1 MGKYLTELEFIEKA
15 NKKHNGKYDYSKV
28 KYINSRTKVC
38 IICPE
43 HGEFWQTPSNHLIGH
58 GCRKCS
64 IIEGHKKQ
72 SNNTISFIQK
82 ANEIHNNKYD
92 YSKVEYKN
100 NREKVCIICPKHGE
114 FWQKPLGHIQGKG
127 CPYCGGTKKLTNCE
141 FIQKANEI
149 HNNKYDY
156 SKVEYVNFET
166 KVCIICPEH
175 GEFWQ
180 TPHSHISGTG
190 CPVCF
195 GNIKPTKEEFV
206 EKCNEVH
213 DNLYDYSKVEY
224 KNSETKVCIIC
235 PEHGEFWQT
244 PHSHISGTGCP
255 RCNTYRNSKIVQKI
269 ENELKK
275 LNIQFEKEKT
285 FNWLK
290 NKSNMY
296 IDFFLPE
303 YNAGIE
309 CHGIQHFKPISFFG
323 GVYKYNEQ
331 KNRDLL
337 KYKLCLEHGIKIYY
351 FTNIEREYFD
361 KIYCNEKTLIED
373 ICKTI

>member
-1 MGKYLTELEFIEKA
+1 MGKYLTESEFIEKA

-28 KYINSRTKVC
+28 KYTNSRTKVC

-43 HGEFWQTPSNHLIGH
+43 HGEFWQTPSNHLSGR

-82 ANEIHNNKYD
+82 ANETHNGKYD

-100 NREKVCIICPKHGE
+100 NREKVCIICP
-114 FWQKPLGHIQGKG
+114 
-127 CPYCGGTKKLTNCE
+127 
-141 FIQKANEI
+141 
-149 HNNKYDY
+149 
-156 SKVEYVNFET
+156 
-166 KVCIICPEH
+166 EH

-180 TPHSHISGTG
+180 TPHSHLSGQG
-190 CPVCF
+190 CPECF
-195 GNIKPTKEEFV
+195 GNIKLTKEEFV
-206 EKCNEVH
+206 KKCNEVH

-224 KNSETKVCIIC
+224 VNSETKVCIIC

-244 PHSHISGTGCP
+244 PHSHLSGQGCP
-255 RCNTYRNSKIVQKI
+255 ECNTYRNSKIVQKI

-285 FNWLK
+285 FDWLK
-290 NKSNMY
+290 NKKYMY

-303 YNAGIE
+303 YNVGIE

-373 ICKTI
+373 ICKRI

>member
-1 MGKYLTELEFIEKA
+1 MGKYLTESEFIEKA

-28 KYINSRTKVC
+28 KYTNSRTKVC

-43 HGEFWQTPSNHLIGH
+43 HGEFWQTPSNHLSGQ

-82 ANEIHNNKYD
+82 ANETHNGKYD

-100 NREKVCIICPKHGE
+100 NREKVCIICP
-114 FWQKPLGHIQGKG
+114 
-127 CPYCGGTKKLTNCE
+127 
-141 FIQKANEI
+141 
-149 HNNKYDY
+149 
-156 SKVEYVNFET
+156 
-166 KVCIICPEH
+166 EH

-180 TPHSHISGTG
+180 TPHSHLSGQG
-190 CPVCF
+190 CP
-195 GNIKPTKEEFV
+195 E
-206 EKCNEVH
+206 
-213 DNLYDYSKVEY
+213 
-224 KNSETKVCIIC
+224 
-235 PEHGEFWQT
+235 
-244 PHSHISGTGCP
+244 
-255 RCNTYRNSKIVQKI
+255 CNTYRNSKIVQKI

-285 FNWLK
+285 FDWLK
-290 NKSNMY
+290 NKKCMY

-303 YNAGIE
+303 YNVGIE

-323 GVYKYNEQ
+323 GVHKYNEQ